1 MPLNSQWFPDGS
13 KPSTDRSDYCPEPE
27 VSIPN
32 FDDNLKTQGIL
43 RSRAALLD
51 EWHAQKQATL
61 GPKWCCFIP
70 AMATRTQAAPNV
82 TDLARPRGF
91 EPLTSA
97 FGGQRSIQLSY
108 GRVTGLDSE
117 MPPPRQRRGHGA
129 AGQLAVPGGFRRA
142 PICSKLAGR
151 RRTGSREKTR

>member
-61 GPKWCCFIP
+61 GPKMVLLYP
-70 AMATRTQAAPNV
+70 GYGGEEADGAAPKWR
-82 TDLARPRGF
+82 AR
-91 EPLTSA
+91 E
-97 FGGQRSIQLSY
+97 
-108 GRVTGLDSE
+108 DSN
-117 MPPPRQRRGHGA
+117 
-129 AGQLAVPGGFRRA
+129 L
-142 PICSKLAGR
+142 
-151 RRTGSREKTR
+151 